1 MKWSWKLVGFR
12 SISVYMHALFLILIA
27 VVVFSYWSASHS
39 LAKTLE
45 VVGIPPSRDLMVAL
59 QQRGIDAIVGDVMRC
74 DCLSADAVDML
85 DAALVQ
91 VQTSECCTTA
101 PVMQRDKQVGLL
113 TAENV
118 REFLLIAA
126 ALGERRTQKVAL
138 IS

>member
-1 MKWSWKLVGFR
+1 MKWSWKLNGFR
-12 SISVYMHALFLILIA
+12 SISVYMHATFLILMA
-27 VVVFSYWSASHS
+27 VVVFSHWSADHS

-59 QQRGIDAIVGDVMRC
+59 QRRGTDAIVGDVMRR
-74 DCLSADAVDML
+74 DCLSVDAVDML

-118 REFLLIAA
+118 RELLLIAA

>member
-1 MKWSWKLVGFR
+1 
-12 SISVYMHALFLILIA
+12 MHATFLILIA
-27 VVVFSYWSASHS
+27 VVVFSHWSAGHS

-59 QQRGIDAIVGDVMRC
+59 QQRGTDAIVGDVMRR
-74 DCLSADAVDML
+74 DCLSVDAVDML
-85 DAALVQ
+85 DAALVR

-118 REFLLIAA
+118 NEFLLIAA
-126 ALGERRTQKVAL
+126 ALGEHRTQKVAL
-138 IS
+138 IP

>member
-1 MKWSWKLVGFR
+1 MKWSRKLVGFR
-12 SISVYMHALFLILIA
+12 GLGVYMHATFLILIA
-27 VVVFSYWSASHS
+27 VVVFSHWSAGHS

-45 VVGIPPSRDLMVAL
+45 GVGILPSRDLMGAL
-59 QQRGIDAIVGDVMRC
+59 QQRGTGAIVGDVMRR
-74 DCLSADAVDML
+74 DCLSVDANDML

-91 VQTSECCTTA
+91 VQTSEYCTTS
-101 PVMQRDKQVGLL
+101 PVMQRDKLVGLL

-126 ALGERRTQKVAL
+126 ALGEPRTQKAAL